1 LAVHAG
7 VAVAWGRAVLPS
19 AKWLAADSWLVVTL
33 AVSATA
39 VMACLEADG
48 IAHFS
53 SFVYS
58 LPALATYCCVVWL
71 FWVAWIKSPGSGVGH
86 WVDCCVVLTATL
98 GGVVG
103 AHLTLW
109 AEPENTDHACIL
121 VMFHLV
127 VLYQPAVINWPCMY
141 IHAATQT
148 SLAELQRARM
158 MGTAHTHFAHR
169 VAETRVPPLPKSVL
183 Q

>member
-1 LAVHAG
+1 MWLCG
-7 VAVAWGRAVLPS
+7 CVAVAVCRARPS
-19 AKWLAADSWLVVTL
+19 LVVG
-33 AVSATA
+33 ATQ
-39 VMACLEADG
+39 
-48 IAHFS
+48 

-127 VLYQPAVINWPCMY
+127 
-141 IHAATQT
+141 
-148 SLAELQRARM
+148 RAR
-158 MGTAHTHFAHR
+158 AC
-169 VAETRVPPLPKSVL
+169 AECVVPWPLWL
-183 Q
+183 WLWL